1 MSNDAD
7 LVATESIEV
16 VALYDT
22 ETIVVS
28 IGEQGPQGLT
38 GIQGIQGTT
47 GAAGGGPPTPSPIIT
62 SEALT
67 SGNYVNVY
75 SEFGAFRVRKASAA
89 SIGTEAH
96 GFVANS
102 FSAGA
107 LAAVYSVGAI
117 NSNLSGQIPGPVFL
131 ATTAGLGSSMP
142 PTGIGQIV
150 QRVGFA
156 TSNVAVVFQGHAAAI
171 IV

>member
-7 LVATESIEV
+7 LVATESTEV
-16 VALYDT
+16 VALDDT
-22 ETIVVS
+22 EIVVVS
-28 IGEQGPQGLT
+28 VGEQGPQGLT
-38 GIQGIQGTT
+38 GVQGIQGTT
-47 GAAGGGPPTPSPIIT
+47 GAAGGGPPTPSPIIA

-67 SGNYVNVY
+67 SGNYVNVH
-75 SEFGAFRVRKASAA
+75 SEFGAFRVRKASAV

-102 FSAGA
+102 FGAGE
-107 LAAVYSVGAI
+107 LAFVYSVGAI
-117 NSNLSGQIPGPVFL
+117 NSNVSGQIPGSVFL
-131 ATTAGLGSSMP
+131 ATTAGLGSSTP

-150 QRVGFA
+150 QRLGFA
-156 TSNVAVVFQGHAAAI
+156 ASNIAVVFQGHAAVT